1 MKTVKKLESEGWE
14 VDEES
19 RKAEFDRKTTL
30 ALNNSVA
37 SVAAAVEKIANV
49 DAPKIVDIDPVIQVH
64 SKLMKQVIGELKKI
78 ANIKG
83 WQKIG
88 MHFERN
94 KQGVISTA
102 TIERIK

>member
-37 SVAAAVEKIANV
+37 SVAAAVEKIAS
-49 DAPKIVDIDPVIQVH
+49 APVSEVVDIDPMIKVH
-64 SKLMKQVIGELKKI
+64 SKLMSQVISELKKI
-78 ANIKG
+78 ANVKG

>member
-1 MKTVKKLESEGWE
+1 MRSIKKLQSEGWE
-14 VDEES
+14 IDEES
-19 RKAEFDRKTTL
+19 QKAEFERKTAL
-30 ALNNSVA
+30 ALND
-37 SVAAAVEKIANV
+37 SVAAVAAGIEKIAGADV
-49 DAPKIVDIDPVIQVH
+49 PETVDIDPMIKAH
-64 SKLMKQVIGELKKI
+64 SKLMNQVIGELKKI